1 MKILVTGGAGFI
13 GSNFIHY
20 QLENYDDQIINIDKL
35 SYAGNLDNLKDVE
48 TNPNYEFRELDI
60 CNREKIDQIMHR
72 GIDYIV
78 NFAAESHVDRSI
90 EDPSVFV
97 KTNIAGTQNLL
108 DLALKFGVKKFIQIS
123 TDEVYGSLGKN
134 DKFSEE
140 SILNP
145 SNPYAASK
153 ASADLLVKSYFK
165 TYNLPINI
173 TRCSNN
179 FGPYQ
184 YPEKLI
190 PLFIINALQD
200 RKLPVYGDG
209 TNIRDWIYVKDH
221 CKAVDLVMR
230 KGEIG
235 EIYNIGAD
243 NEKTNIEITRQI
255 LSLLSKTELLIKYVK
270 DRKGHDYRYAVDS
283 SKIKEQ
289 LGWKPEFNFENSM
302 RKTLNWY
309 LDHKKWWHKVI
320 NDRE

>member
-35 SYAGNLDNLKDVE
+35 SYAGNLDNLKDLE
-48 TNPNYEFRELDI
+48 SNPNYEFKQLDI
-60 CNREKIDQIMHR
+60 CEQEKIDQIMHR
-72 GIDYIV
+72 GVDYIV

-90 EDPSVFV
+90 EDPSIFV
-97 KTNIAGTQNLL
+97 KTNVEGTQNLL
-108 DLALKFGVKKFIQIS
+108 DLALKFGVEKFIQIS
-123 TDEVYGSLGKN
+123 TDEVYGSLGEKG
-134 DKFSEE
+134 KFSEE
-140 SILNP
+140 SNLNP

-153 ASADLLVKSYFK
+153 AAADLLVNSYFK
-165 TYNLPINI
+165 TYNLPVNI

-190 PLFIINALQD
+190 PFFIIKALQNK
-200 RKLPVYGDG
+200 KLPVYGDG
-209 TNIRDWIYVKDH
+209 SNIRDWIYVRDH
-221 CKAVDLVMR
+221 CQAVDLVMR
-230 KGEIG
+230 KGKAG

-243 NEKTNIEITRQI
+243 NEKTNLEITRKI
-255 LSLLSKTELLIKYVK
+255 LSLLSKPELLIKYVK

-283 SKIKEQ
+283 TKIKEK
-289 LGWKPEFNFENSM
+289 LGWEAEFDFEKAM

-309 LDHKKWWHKVI
+309 LDHKKWWQKTL
-320 NDRE
+320 NNEE